1 MRKPNP
7 YKFLNKKE
15 RRDKLVNDRYYELD
29 EVFHLVELDLWCNQY
44 SDRQYPPT
52 ARVVRQYPPTARVV
66 LFREYMCQYYRLWLH
81 GTANG
86 VKVVVRFHIRFLA
99 NRLEYSI
106 VVAHPV
112 TISNYTY
119 DAKDVRDSQGFVQ
132 ALADMNYQPALS
144 LLRKQTIDEILLD
157 L

>member
-7 YKFLNKKE
+7 YKFRNKKE

-29 EVFHLVELDLWCNQY
+29 EVFHLVELDLWYNQY

-52 ARVVRQYPPTARVV
+52 ARVAP
-66 LFREYMCQYYRLWLH
+66 FREYMCQYYRLWLQ

-106 VVAHPV
+106 VVAHPA
-112 TISNYTY
+112 TISDYTY